1 MEKELISVIVP
12 VHNGQAYL
20 KNCIDSIEAQS
31 YDNLEVLVV
40 NDGSTDQTAA
50 VCDDLKKA
58 YGNLRVFTLEDVGV
72 SAARNFAISQAQGD
86 SVTFVDADD
95 RLCPGVLAHLQERM
109 AATGSDLAGCRF
121 VVWST
126 EEDWKGITQGR
137 ESKEA
142 AAGMAA
148 AGMAAG
154 GAVADTAAAGTKE
167 KCFDGRQYLT
177 DCILQ
182 DNCRCWSKL
191 YKRNLFTKAEFREGL
206 TVGEDMLFLVD
217 LLPFLRRAVETDYPG
232 YGYYQNPAGVMQ
244 RPFTPA
250 YMDQIRCWEL
260 AREEILKMD
269 GGLESQMAAKI
280 IIAVMLTVGKI
291 AHCPKR
297 ERREASG
304 YLARC
309 RETLGE
315 QMQVGGNAAYLP
327 SGYAMKA
334 KWFYRLPGLYV
345 RCYGTLQSAKRRLSG
360 RGMS

>member
-50 VCDDLKKA
+50 VCEDLKKA

-109 AATGSDLAGCRF
+109 TETGSDLAGCRF

-126 EEDWKGITQGR
+126 EEDWKRITASG
-137 ESKEA
+137 A
-142 AAGMAA
+142 VTDTAAGTATS
-148 AGMAAG
+148 
-154 GAVADTAAAGTKE
+154 GAVTDTAAAGTKE
-167 KCFDGRQYLT
+167 KCFDSRQYLT
-177 DCILQ
+177 DCILR

-191 YKRNLFTKAEFREGL
+191 YKRKLFTKAGFREGL

-217 LLPFLRRAVETDYPG
+217 LLPFLGRAVETDYPG

-269 GGLESQMAAKI
+269 KGLESQMAAKI
-280 IIAVMLTVGKI
+280 ITAVILTVGKI

-297 ERREASG
+297 ERREAAG
-304 YLARC
+304 YLTRC

-315 QMQVGGNAAYLP
+315 QMQVLGNAAYLP

-334 KWFYRLPGLYV
+334 KWFYRLPALYV
-345 RCYGTLQSAKRRLSG
+345 RCYGTLQAAKRRLTGG
-360 RGMS
+360 RMS